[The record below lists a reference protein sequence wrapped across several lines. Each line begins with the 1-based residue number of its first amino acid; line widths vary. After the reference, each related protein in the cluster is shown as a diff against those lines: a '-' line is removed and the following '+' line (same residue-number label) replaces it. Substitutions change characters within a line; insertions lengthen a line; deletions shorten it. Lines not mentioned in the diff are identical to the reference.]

1 MIKPPQVSKTGV
13 QPDFDIAIIG
23 AGVIGAALARDFA
36 GTANSVALLDARLDV
51 CEGTSKA
58 NTAILH
64 TGYDAKPGTL
74 EAKLVARGYHL
85 LRDYCAQAEIGL
97 DETGAILVAWDAEQA
112 ESLPGLQAK
121 AEQNGYHETRLMS
134 PAEVYAEL
142 PHLGEGVTG
151 GLEVPGEA
159 VIDAWTVPLAFATDA
174 VNRGATFL
182 RGHRVT
188 GVAVGDQLTTLQT
201 SQGDVTC
208 RWVINA
214 AGLYGDQVDALFGY
228 DRLKVHPRKG
238 ELLVFDKL
246 AAPLASRIVLAA
258 PSKLGKGVLISP
270 TSFGNIM
277 LGPTA
282 DDMED
287 KLDTSTTESGFEFL
301 LEKGRKIIP
310 ALLDEEVTAA
320 YAGLRA
326 AHNLDDYLI
335 EVDQQQRYVITGAI
349 RSTGLTSAPAVA
361 EFVFE
366 LLAESGLDLAMRDEL
381 PAAPVMPHLGES
393 MVRPFADHDKISADA
408 EYGTVIC
415 FCERV
420 TRGEIRDAMS
430 SVIPPAEL
438 TGLRRRTRAM
448 NGRCQAFFCG
458 AEVSALFDQY
468 KEQTNA

>member
-1 MIKPPQVSKTGV
+1 MSTPTEPSDQPQ
-13 QPDFDIAIIG
+13 FDVAIIG
-23 AGVIGAALARDFA
+23 AGVIGAAIARDFA
-36 GTANSVALLDARLDV
+36 GTNNRVVIVEARADV

-85 LRDYCAQAEIGL
+85 TRDYCAQAEIGL
-97 DETGAILVAWDAEQA
+97 DDTGAILVAWDAEQA

-121 AEQNGYHETRLMS
+121 AVENDYHQTRLLS

-142 PHLGEGVTG
+142 PDLGEGVTG
-151 GLEVPGEA
+151 GLAVPGES
-159 VIDAWTVPLAFATDA
+159 VIDAWSVPLAYATDA
-174 VNRGATFL
+174 VNRGATLL

-188 GVAVGDQLTTLQT
+188 GVEVGEQFTTLQT
-201 SQGDVTC
+201 DQGPVTT

-214 AGLYGDQVDALFGY
+214 AGLYGDVIDRHFGH
-228 DRLKVHPRKG
+228 DRIKVHPRKG

-246 AAPLASRIVLAA
+246 AAPLASKIVLAA
-258 PSKLGKGVLISP
+258 PSKVGKGVLISP

-282 DDMED
+282 DDMDD
-287 KLDTSTTESGFEFL
+287 KADTSTTEAGFEFL

-310 ALLDEEVTAA
+310 TLLDEEVTAA

-326 AHNLDDYLI
+326 AHNLNDYLI
-335 EVDQQQRYVITGAI
+335 EVDQQQRYVIAGGI

-361 EFVFE
+361 EYIFE
-366 LLAESGLDLAMRDEL
+366 LLADSGLDLALRPEL
-381 PAAPVMPHLGES
+381 PAPPVMPHLGES
-393 MVRPFADHDKISADA
+393 MLRPYADEAAITADP
-408 EYGTVIC
+408 EYGTVVC

-420 TRGEIRDAMS
+420 TRGEIRDALAS
-430 SVIPPAEL
+430 TIPPAEL

-448 NGRCQAFFCG
+448 NGRCQGFFCG
-458 AEVSALFDQY
+458 AEVAALFEN
-468 KEQTNA
+468 KEQSHA